1 MINIQLNKGDVWEIA
16 GERHIFE
23 RAMGSD
29 FLSFMSE
36 RTSAPFQIE
45 LDTGERVT
53 PTWTWFRDEFASGRI
68 RRPVAQNGSRSAQR
82 RAALNEADYDAIMA
96 RDPDA
101 RVRQIVLGALDRRG
115 IVSKSDAS
123 LRRELGV
130 IWEEKSRELKGK
142 TPPCPSTVRRW
153 LKVRGQT
160 GERALRVMVSM
171 SGRMP
176 RARQIA
182 PSVFRRMHKEAV
194 AYWSDHK
201 KSIKQ
206 CYRVL
211 RAYLT
216 GLNRYISSRGGIK
229 VRVPAYE
236 TFRRYV
242 RLLECYDTVAA
253 KFGVAE
259 AKRRFKANG
268 KGLSSRRPLLLGA
281 MDHTELDVHIV
292 MDAKGWRYVGCAWL
306 TVLIDVHSR
315 CIVGWVLSFEPP
327 SVYSVAECIKRGNRP
342 KLWMREHFPDA
353 PELVD
358 IHGKFD
364 EIIVD
369 NGMELAGSSFQSSM
383 TDVGTSVIWAPVASP
398 QHKSPVERFFGTL
411 NELLCK
417 RLPGG
422 RFPIDKLRQWGVDP
436 RKDAVLTFDEMV
448 DLLDFAIGVY
458 HQTLHTTLGE
468 LPLKAWSRG
477 VRELGGI
484 QVIGDDSQIDKMIG
498 KETERTLDRS
508 GVQIFNRTYHD
519 EAITQALLEDLAPL
533 QPVRSRRKGS
543 ATCEVKI
550 KFNPAN
556 VGSIHVWNPK
566 RGIFQTLPCTDPDF
580 EGLSEWQVGR
590 VQQMLREE
598 QADNAEHENDLECAL
613 YEKIKNLASPATA
626 KRIKRNEVRLLNSP
640 KVHEVLSEHLRVEY
654 AESRHDGMAPI
665 IPTVPL
671 APERTDDHV
680 RPKRP
685 PRGGRKPSAKKPHSN
700 KAAPEAPIQWTISN
714 GNEGEWEGLQ

>member
-1 MINIQLNKGDVWEIA
+1 MIGIQLNKGDVWEIA

-45 LDTGERVT
+45 LDTGERAT
-53 PTWTWFRDEFASGRI
+53 PTWAWFREEFAAGRI
-68 RRPVAQNGSRSAQR
+68 RRPIAQNGSRPAQR
-82 RAALNEADYDAIMA
+82 HAALSEADYDAIMA
-96 RDPDA
+96 RDPA
-101 RVRQIVLGALDRRG
+101 ALVRQIVLDSLDRRG
-115 IVSKSDAS
+115 VFSKSDAS
-123 LRRELGV
+123 LRRELAA
-130 IWEEKSRELKGK
+130 IWEAKPRHLKDR

-153 LKVRGQT
+153 LKLRGQT
-160 GERALRVMVSM
+160 GERTLRVMVSM
-171 SGRMP
+171 SGRVQ
-176 RARQIA
+176 RAKRIA
-182 PSVFRRMHKEAV
+182 PSVFRRMHEEAV

-201 KSIKQ
+201 KSIRQ
-206 CYRVL
+206 CYKVL
-211 RAYLT
+211 RKYLT
-216 GLNRYISSRGGIK
+216 GLNRRIASRGGIK
-229 VRVPAYE
+229 VRVPSFE

-242 RLLECYDTVAA
+242 RLLECYDTVAT

-259 AKRRFKANG
+259 AKRRFKAIG
-268 KGLSSRRPLLLGA
+268 KGLASQRPLLLGA

-342 KLWMREHFPDA
+342 KLWIREHFPDV
-353 PELVD
+353 PELID

-369 NGMELAGSSFQSSM
+369 NGMELSGSSFQSSM
-383 TDVGTSVIWAPVASP
+383 TDVGTSVIWAPIASP
-398 QHKSPVERFFGTL
+398 EHKAIVERFFGTL
-411 NELLCK
+411 NELFCK
-417 RLPGG
+417 RIPGG
-422 RFPIDKLRQWGVDP
+422 RFPIDKLRQWGLDP
-436 RKDAVLTFDEMV
+436 RKDAVLTFNELAE
-448 DLLDFAIGVY
+448 LLDFAIGVY

-468 LPLKAWSRG
+468 PPIKAWSRG
-477 VRELGGI
+477 VREFGGI

-498 KETERTLDRS
+498 KEAERILDRS

-519 EAITQALLEDLAPL
+519 EATTQALLDDLAPL
-533 QPVRSRRKGS
+533 QPTRSRRKGS
-543 ATCEVKI
+543 ATYPVKI

-556 VGSIHVWNPK
+556 VGSIHVWNPR

-580 EGLSEWQVGR
+580 EGLSEWQVAR
-590 VQQMLREE
+590 VQQFLKEE
-598 QADNAEHENDLECAL
+598 QGADAEHQRDLECAL
-613 YEKIKNLASPATA
+613 YEKIRDLTSPGTA

-640 KVHEVLSEHLRVEY
+640 KVHAVLSEHLRIEY

-671 APERTDDHV
+671 APERSDDHV

-685 PRGGRKPSAKKPHSN
+685 PRGGRKPARKKSTPT
-700 KAAPEAPIQWTISN
+700 KAALEAPLQWTIADGS
-714 GNEGEWEGLQ
+714 EGEWEGLQ

>member
-23 RAMGSD
+23 REMGSG

-45 LDTGERVT
+45 LETGERVT
-53 PTWTWFRDEFASGRI
+53 PTWAWFRDEFAAGRL
-68 RRPVAQNGSRSAQR
+68 RRPTAQNGKRAAQR
-82 RAALNEADYDAIMA
+82 QAALSEEDYDAIMV
-96 RDPDA
+96 RDPNA
-101 RVRQIVLGALDRRG
+101 LVRQIVLDALDRRG
-115 IVSKSDAS
+115 VISKSDAS
-123 LRRELGV
+123 LRRELAS
-130 IWEEKSRELKGK
+130 IWEEKCRDLKGK

-153 LKVRGQT
+153 LKSRGQT
-160 GERALRVMVSM
+160 GERALRIMVSM
-171 SGRMP
+171 SGRGP
-176 RARQIA
+176 RAKQIA
-182 PSVFRRMHKEAV
+182 PSVFRRMHEEAV

-206 CYRVL
+206 CYAVL
-211 RAYLT
+211 KSYLA
-216 GLNRYISSRGGIK
+216 GLNRYIISRGGMN
-229 VRVPAYE
+229 VRIPVFE
-236 TFRRYV
+236 TFRKYV
-242 RLLECYDTVAA
+242 RSLECYDTVAT
-253 KFGVAE
+253 KFGVSE

-281 MDHTELDVHIV
+281 MDHTELDVHII

-353 PELVD
+353 PDLID

-369 NGMELAGSSFQSSM
+369 NGMELSGSSFQSSM
-383 TDVGTSVIWAPVASP
+383 TDVGTSVIWAPIASP
-398 QHKSPVERFFGTL
+398 QHKAIVERFFRTL

-422 RFPIDKLRQWGVDP
+422 RFPIDKLRQWGLDP

-448 DLLDFAIGVY
+448 ELLDYAIGVY

-468 LPLKAWSRG
+468 APLKAWSRG
-477 VRELGGI
+477 VREQGGI

-508 GVQIFNRTYHD
+508 GIQIFNRYYHD

-533 QPVRSRRKGS
+533 QAMRSRREGS
-543 ATCEVKI
+543 ATCEVKV

-556 VGSIHVWNPK
+556 VGSIHVWNHK
-566 RGIFQTLPCTDPDF
+566 RGIFQTLPCTDPDY

-598 QADNAEHENDLECAL
+598 QTENADHERELECAL
-613 YEKIKNLASPATA
+613 YEKIRDLTSPATA

-640 KVHEVLSEHLRVEY
+640 RVHEVMSEHLRVEY
-654 AESRHDGMAPI
+654 AHSRHDGMAPI

-685 PRGGRKPSAKKPHSN
+685 PMGGDKSRAKKSSPA
-700 KAAPEAPIQWTISN
+700 KAAPEAPLQWKIAD
-714 GNEGEWEGLQ
+714 GNEVKWEGLQ